1 MMAEPL
7 ILINA
12 FEVPGE
18 EADQFVAAW
27 EKTRDYLATQPGY
40 VDTALHQAVTPG
52 ADFQFVNI
60 GRWQSAEDFQAAT
73 QSPGFRESAAWPG
86 RLPAPPRPPPRR
98 AQLTGPGYQ
107 TWQLK
112 QAPDR
117 LRHTGARRPAA
128 GRRRSRRQRLL
139 GPLHRAFTPDTRRG
153 HTPHYI

>member
-40 VDTALHQAVTPG
+40 LDTALHQGMMPG

-60 GRWQSAEDFQAAT
+60 GRWQSAEDFLAAI
-73 QSPGFRESAAWPG
+73 QSPGFGNQPQAS
-86 RLPAPPRPPPRR
+86 PA
-98 AQLTGPGYQ
+98 TGPTQ
-107 TWQLK
+107 ASTESS
-112 QAPDR
+112 APD
-117 LRHTGARRPAA
+117 LP
-128 GRRRSRRQRLL
+128 
-139 GPLHRAFTPDTRRG
+139 
-153 HTPHYI
+153 